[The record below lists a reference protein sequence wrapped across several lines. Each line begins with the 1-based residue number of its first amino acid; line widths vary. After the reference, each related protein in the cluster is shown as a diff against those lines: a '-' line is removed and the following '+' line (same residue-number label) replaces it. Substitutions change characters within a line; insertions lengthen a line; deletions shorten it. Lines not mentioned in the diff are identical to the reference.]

1 MLPLCQHSYPVGI
14 GCLML
19 DSKLLAAW
27 HSLDVLA
34 AGEAYI
40 MLYSYIVAF
49 DHLTC
54 VISYVHVPID
64 IYT

>member
-1 MLPLCQHSYPVGI
+1 
-14 GCLML
+14 ML